1 MSGTLLLLDA
11 DMPAAAVKYT
21 FDTAQANANGY
32 VSEVG
37 GKALSVWSGAA
48 NTNATAGKLQSN
60 TTALMRA
67 RCNPGL
73 APTLWRAEFTTG
85 ASVAS
90 LEFYLDF
97 RDNGTNRISAAAENA
112 GNRFYL
118 FDSYTAS
125 LITQTGI
132 TLAPSTTYT
141 IIATEVG
148 GLVTVQ
154 FVGGAWNVTLGP
166 NTVSGAGAT
175 QGGVTTSGQIVAVDN
190 LEAAA

>member
-37 GKALSVWSGAA
+37 AKALSVWSGAA
-48 NTNATAGKLQSN
+48 NTNAAAGKLQSN

-73 APTLWRAEFTTG
+73 VPSLWRAEFTTP

-90 LEFYLDF
+90 CEFYLDF
-97 RDNGTNRISAAAENA
+97 RDNGTSRISAAVENA
-112 GNRFYL
+112 GNRIYL
-118 FDSYTAS
+118 FDGYTS
-125 LITQTGI
+125 SIITQTGI
-132 TLAPSTTYT
+132 TLAANTTYT
-141 IIATEVG
+141 ITVTDVG

-154 FVGGAWNVTLGP
+154 FVGGVWNVTLGP
-166 NTVSGAGAT
+166 NSASGAGAT
-175 QGGVTTSGQIVAVDN
+175 QGGVTTTGQIVAVDN